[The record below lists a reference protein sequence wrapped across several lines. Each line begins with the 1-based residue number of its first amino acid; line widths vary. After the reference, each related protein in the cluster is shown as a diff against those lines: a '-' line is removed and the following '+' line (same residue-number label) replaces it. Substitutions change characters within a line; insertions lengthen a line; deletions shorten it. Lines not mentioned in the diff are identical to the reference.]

1 MTIVSKVVSSVSHL
15 VRYPPPHFVLS
26 VRHLNTRSDVGP
38 DRLLPAA
45 SPVAVDLDGV
55 VTLRMDG
62 EGLGAREPVSCYTT
76 IRSAVE
82 KHHSKL
88 AWVDQERKWTYEQY
102 FNQVCTLATTVSFNR
117 IKYCILQINNSA
129 KALIELGLEPNRS
142 VAVLGNN
149 SPEWFSCAVGAV
161 FAGLLCFIQ

>member
-1 MTIVSKVVSSVSHL
+1 MTIGSKVVSSVGHL
-15 VRYPPPHFVLS
+15 VRYPPPLSVLS
-26 VRHLNTRSDVGP
+26 IRHLNTRSDVGP
-38 DRLLPAA
+38 DRLLKAA

-55 VTLRMDG
+55 VTLRMEG
-62 EGLGAREPVSCYTT
+62 EGLGAREPVSCYTA

-102 FNQVCTLATTVSFNR
+102 FNQVCILILIALYIS
-117 IKYCILQINNSA
+117 ICQMKYYILQINNSA

-161 FAGLLCFIQ
+161 FAGL